1 MAKRVEEVWVNGRT
15 FPVLERLRIGG
26 RTLLVIE
33 RLGHFERPTFRAVE
47 QGLTREARCVQVL
60 PYSAQT
66 VSRLRLLSKI
76 SRPQANLPSIVD
88 THRDADKVHL
98 VTQWIDG
105 PTLHDYL
112 QQCYGGREP
121 WPSTLVTINL
131 VLGLAHGFRLLH
143 DRLGVVHGDPH
154 SNNLVLCRH
163 TKRLVPIDFGSALNI
178 ERAAVGPDR
187 RAVRAYAARVLSF
200 RRS

>member
-1 MAKRVEEVWVNGRT
+1 MAA
-15 FPVLERLRIGG
+15 VLERLRIGG

-47 QGLTREARCVQVL
+47 QGLTREVRCVQVL

-131 VLGLAHGFRLLH
+131 VHNYSSPTFNKKQEEA
-143 DRLGVVHGDPH
+143 
-154 SNNLVLCRH
+154 SNRCSKCPVS
-163 TKRLVPIDFGSALNI
+163 TFQIPISQ
-178 ERAAVGPDR
+178 
-187 RAVRAYAARVLSF
+187 S
-200 RRS
+200 